1 MDRSLEQEMAQR
13 LTDALD
19 RVVDERSFVAFVF
32 ALAEDWEKEQEP
44 EAASPSP
51 RHSNG
56 SLGWENG
63 TIGAYLAAAADWADA
78 SKDGVRFYQVPT
90 NVWRRAADILYAG
103 KIYE

>member
-1 MDRSLEQEMAQR
+1 MDESLKREMAQR

-19 RVVDERSFVAFVF
+19 RVVDEQSFVAFVL
-32 ALAEDWEKEQEP
+32 ALAGDWEKEQEL

-51 RHSNG
+51 RYSNG
-56 SLGWENG
+56 ALGWENG

-78 SKDGVRFYQVPT
+78 SKDGLRFYQVPT
-90 NVWRRAADILYAG
+90 NAWRRAADILFAG